1 MRKDLNVHLQWFGKK
16 EDDELLVTLEQVK
29 NFIEANKDNPDVAE
43 FVVSI
48 SVDKPLNPELVSA
61 YLQTTEGK
69 NLIQPMMDQRVTD
82 AIKTHDEKSK
92 PKIDAAIKSGIAAE
106 MLRMNPQE
114 TPEQRQVRELMQKQK
129 EMEEQW
135 ENDKRNSKIK
145 ELAFKEGLDPSFIEG
160 IPFPSV
166 EEATLYMQRFKDF
179 HSKSLEK
186 EINERMASSAYK
198 PNKGDDKD
206 KNKVDLSKLSQAD
219 LIRMEMEGSLD
230 QAIGS

>member
-1 MRKDLNVHLQWFGKK
+1 MRDVSDVNLQWFGK
-16 EDDELLVTLEQVK
+16 DDEGITLEQVK
-29 NFIEANKDNPDVAE
+29 AFIEANKENPDVAE
-43 FVVSI
+43 FVVSV

-92 PKIDAAIKSGIAAE
+92 PKIEAAIKSGIAAE
-106 MLRMNPQE
+106 MLRLNPQE

-129 EMEEQW
+129 EMEDAW

-145 ELAFKEGLDPSFIEG
+145 ELAFKEGLDPTFIEG

-166 EEATLYMQRFKDF
+166 EEATLYMQRYKDHF
-179 HSKSLEK
+179 GKSLEK
-186 EINERMASSAYK
+186 ELNERLATSSYK

-219 LIRMEMEGSLD
+219 LIRMEMDGKLDDAIEG
-230 QAIGS
+230 